1 MLSVTRPPLWQ
12 RAAGRA
18 HCRGAAGLLV
28 SLLAGTLATGGI
40 GAVDVAAA
48 VAAQSRAENAAD
60 AVAHAV
66 AAVLAADPDREHLSL
81 SAQAGN
87 LCDTESPPPDIAAEK
102 ACGRALSTA
111 RDVAS
116 RNGAVLLRL
125 TVGPDPRDLRPERG
139 AGRVLTLAL
148 VAVRRGL
155 PVLPAHCPPS
165 PGTGPDLCWAEAW
178 SAAQE
183 SG

>member
-1 MLSVTRPPLWQ
+1 VR
-12 RAAGRA
+12 
-18 HCRGAAGLLV
+18 CRGAAGLLV
-28 SLLAGTLATGGI
+28 SLLTGTLATGGI

-48 VAAQSRAENAAD
+48 VAAQGRAENAAD

-66 AAVLAADPDREHLSL
+66 AAVLAVDPDREHLSL

-87 LCDTESPPPDIAAEK
+87 LCDTDSPSDGASEK
-102 ACGRALSTA
+102 ACGRALDTA
-111 RDVAS
+111 RDVAA
-116 RNGAVLLRL
+116 RNGGVLLRL
-125 TVGPDPRDLRPERG
+125 VVGPDPRDLRPERG
-139 AGRVLTLAL
+139 AGRVLTLVL

-155 PVLPAHCPPS
+155 PVLPTHCPPS
-165 PGTGPDLCWAEAW
+165 PGTGADLCWAEAW

>member
-1 MLSVTRPPLWQ
+1 MLRRQ
-12 RAAGRA
+12 A
-18 HCRGAAGLLV
+18 GAAGLLV
-28 SLLAGTLATGGI
+28 SLLTGVLATGGV

-66 AAVLAADPDREHLSL
+66 AAVLAVDPDREHLSL

-87 LCDTESPPPDIAAEK
+87 LCDTDSPPDPAAEK
-102 ACGRALSTA
+102 ACARALAVA
-111 RDVAS
+111 RDVAGAN
-116 RNGAVLLRL
+116 RAVLLRL
-125 TVGPDPRDLRPERG
+125 TVGPDVRDLRAERG
-139 AGRVLTLAL
+139 AGRVVTLAL
-148 VAVRRGL
+148 AAVRRGL
-155 PVLPAHCPPS
+155 PVLPAHCPPM
-165 PGTGPDLCWAEAW
+165 PGRGPDLCWAEAW